1 MEEIPQE
8 QTTDQLQPEVISETE
23 EATYE
28 PADVFLWA
36 NNLVPIKEELHIEL
50 FLFNKNFVVYK
61 ASVSKDLRKTL
72 EPLLID
78 NLLEYVLT
86 GAEEGMIVRE
96 FEEGEAEAGKVLQRT
111 RLKNVDSARVVLSW
125 LKTQEHE
132 VEAFVEEEHD
142 FKRIKGVVVRCSH
155 PDLPKPFYVI
165 KSLPGSALMKGSTAW
180 LMKNGKFVPF
190 DADGSLQI
198 PADNQLLVLDQ
209 DIYVFNP
216 AKLESLFGYN
226 AKKYGIAVA
235 KMKMIGETFKLS
247 YQEESLEEMV
257 KGKKSLVNKLQK
269 LDPTVTNQEKLLEHA
284 DDIGIELMLDDT
296 GAIILMDD
304 KDLNKFV
311 NLLNDDYM
319 ESPLTGLR
327 YEIKSKKLLKEPD
340 EEELLKQLQ

>member
-1 MEEIPQE
+1 LEDILEPK
-8 QTTDQLQPEVISETE
+8 E
-23 EATYE
+23 EAYE
-28 PADVFLWA
+28 ASDVFLWA
-36 NNLVPIKEELHIEL
+36 NNLVQVKEELRIEV
-50 FLFNKNFVVYK
+50 FLFNKNYVVYK
-61 ASVSKDLRKTL
+61 TTVSKDLRKTL

-78 NLLEYVLT
+78 SLLEFVLA
-86 GAEEGMIVRE
+86 GAEEGLVVRE
-96 FEEGEAEAGKVLQRT
+96 FEEGEAEGKVLQRT
-111 RLKNVDSARVVLSW
+111 RLKNVDSARVVLGW

-132 VEAFVEEEHD
+132 IETFVEEEHD
-142 FKRIKGVVVRCSH
+142 FKRIKGVLVRCSH
-155 PDLPKPFYVI
+155 PDLKKPFYII
-165 KSLPGSALMKGSTAW
+165 KSLPANMTMKGSTAW
-180 LMKNGKFVPF
+180 MLRAGKFVPF

-198 PADNQLLVLDQ
+198 PGDNQLLVLDQ
-209 DIYVFNP
+209 DIYVFNQ

-235 KMKMIGETFKLS
+235 KMQMIGESFKLS
-247 YQEESLEEMV
+247 YTESSLEEMV

-284 DDIGIELMLDDT
+284 DDLGIELMLDDT

-327 YEIKSKKLLKEPD
+327 YEIKSKKLIKDPD
-340 EEELLKQLQ
+340 EAESLKQL

>member
-1 MEEIPQE
+1 MDENTAEVKK
-8 QTTDQLQPEVISETE
+8 PEDILEPKADNY
-23 EATYE
+23 EAS
-28 PADVFLWA
+28 DVFLWA
-36 NNLVPIKEELHIEL
+36 NNLVPVKEDLHIEI
-50 FLFNKNFVVYK
+50 FLFNKNYVVYK
-61 ASVSKDLRKTL
+61 AAVSSGLRKTL

-86 GAEEGMIVRE
+86 GAEEGLVVRE
-96 FEEGEAEAGKVLQRT
+96 FEEGEAEGKVLQRT
-111 RLKNVDSARVVLSW
+111 RLKNVESARGVLGW

-132 VEAFVEEEHD
+132 IETFVEEEHD
-142 FKRIKGVVVRCSH
+142 FKRIKGVLVRCSH
-155 PDLPKPFYVI
+155 PELEKPFYII
-165 KSLPGSALMKGSTAW
+165 KALPGSSLMKGSTAW
-180 LMKNGKFVPF
+180 LMRNGKFVPF

-198 PADNQLLVLDQ
+198 PADNQLLVLGQ

-247 YQEESLEEMV
+247 YQEDSLEEMV

-269 LDPTVTNQEKLLEHA
+269 LDPTVTDQTKLLEHA
-284 DDIGIELMLDDT
+284 DDLGIELMLDDT

-311 NLLNDDYM
+311 NLLNDDYY

-327 YEIKSKKLLKEPD
+327 YEIKSKRPIKDND
-340 EEELLKQLQ
+340 EEDLNALLPS

>member
-1 MEEIPQE
+1 MEDAQPEITE
-8 QTTDQLQPEVISETE
+8 QTSVEKTEARIDESYETS
-23 EATYE
+23 
-28 PADVFLWA
+28 DVFLWA
-36 NNLVPIKEELHIEL
+36 NNLVPIKEELRIEI
-50 FLFNKNFVVYK
+50 FLFNKNYVVYK
-61 ASVSKDLRKTL
+61 TNVSKDLRKTL
-72 EPLLID
+72 EPLLLD

-86 GAEEGMIVRE
+86 GADEGLIVRE
-96 FEEGEAEAGKVLQRT
+96 FEEGEAEGKVLQRT
-111 RLKNVDSARVVLSW
+111 RLKNVDSARVLLSW
-125 LKTQEHE
+125 LKTQEDE
-132 VEAFVEEEHD
+132 IEPFVEEEHD
-142 FKRIKGVVVRCSH
+142 FKRIKGVLVRCSH
-155 PDLPKPFYVI
+155 PELKKPFYII
-165 KSLPGSALMKGSTAW
+165 KSLPGSSLMKGSTAW
-180 LMKNGKFVPF
+180 LMKDGKFVPF

-257 KGKKSLVNKLQK
+257 KGKKALVNKLQK

-284 DDIGIELMLDDT
+284 DDIGIELMLDDN

-327 YEIKSKKLLKEPD
+327 YEIKSKKLIKDAD
-340 EEELLKQLQ
+340 EEELLKQVL

>member
-1 MEEIPQE
+1 VEDTEAKD
-8 QTTDQLQPEVISETE
+8 TKE
-23 EATYE
+23 EATDDGYE

-36 NNLVPIKEELHIEL
+36 NNLVQVKEELRIDI
-50 FLFNKNFVVYK
+50 FLFNKNYVVYK
-61 ASVSKDLRKTL
+61 TNVSKDLRKTL

-78 NLLEYVLT
+78 NLLEYVLA
-86 GAEEGMIVRE
+86 GAEDGLVVRE
-96 FEEGEAEAGKVLQRT
+96 FEEGEAEGKVLQRT
-111 RLKNVDSARVVLSW
+111 RLKNVESARVVLSW

-132 VEAFVEEEHD
+132 IETFVEEEHD
-142 FKRIKGVVVRCSH
+142 FKRIKGVLVRCSH
-155 PDLPKPFYVI
+155 PDLDKPFYII
-165 KSLPGSALMKGSTAW
+165 KALPGSSLMKGSTAW

-209 DIYVFNP
+209 DIYVFNQ

-235 KMKMIGETFKLS
+235 KMKLIGETFKLS
-247 YQEESLEEMV
+247 YTEESLEEMV
-257 KGKKSLVNKLQK
+257 KGKRALVNKLQK
-269 LDPTVTNQEKLLEHA
+269 LDPTVTDQQKLLEHA
-284 DDIGIELMLDDT
+284 DDLGIELMLDDT

-304 KDLNKFV
+304 KDLSKFV

-327 YEIKSKKLLKEPD
+327 YEIKSKRLIKDTD
-340 EEELLKQLQ
+340 EEEILP

>member
-1 MEEIPQE
+1 LEDHAS
-8 QTTDQLQPEVISETE
+8 TDDQKPVQE
-23 EATYE
+23 EAYE

-36 NNLVPIKEELHIEL
+36 NNLVQVKEDLHIEI
-50 FLFNKNFVVYK
+50 FLFNKNYVVYK
-61 ASVSKDLRKTL
+61 TNVSKDLRKTL

-78 NLLEYVLT
+78 NLLEYVLA
-86 GAEEGMIVRE
+86 GAEEGLVVRE
-96 FEEGEAEAGKVLQRT
+96 FEEGEAEGKVLQRT
-111 RLKNVDSARVVLSW
+111 RLKNVESARVVLGW

-132 VEAFVEEEHD
+132 IETFVEEEHD
-142 FKRIKGVVVRCSH
+142 FKRIKGVLVRCSH
-155 PDLPKPFYVI
+155 QDLDKPFYII
-165 KSLPGSALMKGSTAW
+165 KALPGSSLMKGSTAW
-180 LMKNGKFVPF
+180 LMRSGKFVPF

-209 DIYVFNP
+209 DIYVFNQ

-247 YQEESLEEMV
+247 YTEESLEEMV
-257 KGKKSLVNKLQK
+257 KGKKALVNKLQK
-269 LDPTVTNQEKLLEHA
+269 LDPLVTDQAKLLEHA
-284 DDIGIELMLDDT
+284 DDLGIELMLDDT

-304 KDLNKFV
+304 KDLSKFV

-327 YEIKSKKLLKEPD
+327 YEIKSKRLIKENEDDDLLNQA
-340 EEELLKQLQ
+340 LSQ

>member
-1 MEEIPQE
+1 MDEEKKPDDILEPAE
-8 QTTDQLQPEVISETE
+8 P
-23 EATYE
+23 AYE

-36 NNLVPIKEELHIEL
+36 NNLVQIKEDLKIEM
-50 FLFNKNFVVYK
+50 FLFNKNYVVYK
-61 ASVSKDLRKTL
+61 ASVSNDLRKTL

-78 NLLEYVLT
+78 NLLEYVLS
-86 GAEEGMIVRE
+86 GAEDGMIVRE

-132 VEAFVEEEHD
+132 IETFVEEEHD

-155 PDLPKPFYVI
+155 ADLKQPFYVI
-165 KSLPGSALMKGSTAW
+165 KSLPSSALMKGSTAW
-180 LMKNGKFVPF
+180 LMKGGKFVPF

-235 KMKMIGETFKLS
+235 KMQMIGETFKLS

-269 LDPTVTNQEKLLEHA
+269 LDPTITDQEKLLAHA
-284 DDIGIELMLDDT
+284 DDLGIELMLDDT

-319 ESPLTGLR
+319 ESALTGLR
-327 YEIKSKKLLKEPD
+327 YEIKSKRLIKED
-340 EEELLKQLQ
+340 EEEGELLKQVL

>member
-1 MEEIPQE
+1 MDEDILEPKEE
-8 QTTDQLQPEVISETE
+8 
-23 EATYE
+23 TYE

-36 NNLVPIKEELHIEL
+36 NNLVPVKEDLNIEV
-50 FLFNKNFVVYK
+50 FLFNKNYVVYK
-61 ASVSKDLRKTL
+61 TNVSKELRKTL

-96 FEEGEAEAGKVLQRT
+96 FEEGEAETGKVLQRT
-111 RLKNVDSARVVLSW
+111 RLKNVDSARVILGW

-132 VEAFVEEEHD
+132 IETFVDEEHD
-142 FKRIKGVVVRCSH
+142 FKRIKGVLVRCSH
-155 PDLPKPFYVI
+155 PELKKPFYII
-165 KSLPGSALMKGSTAW
+165 KALPGSSLMKGSTAW
-180 LMKNGKFVPF
+180 LMRNGKFVPF

-235 KMKMIGETFKLS
+235 KMKMISESFKLS

-269 LDPTVTNQEKLLEHA
+269 LDPTVTDQTKLLEHA
-284 DDIGIELMLDDT
+284 DDLGIELMLDDT

-311 NLLNDDYM
+311 NLLNDDYY
-319 ESPLTGLR
+319 ESPLTGVR
-327 YEIKSKKLLKEPD
+327 YEIKSKRPIKENGD
-340 EEELLKQLQ
+340 EEDLTNLLTS